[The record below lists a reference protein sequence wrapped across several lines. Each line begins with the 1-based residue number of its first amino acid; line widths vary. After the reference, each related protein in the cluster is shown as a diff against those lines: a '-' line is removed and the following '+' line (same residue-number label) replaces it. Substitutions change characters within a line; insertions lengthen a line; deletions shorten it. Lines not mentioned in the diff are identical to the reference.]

1 VVQVPWVIGGGPP
14 PNVPGSIRVSGLFD
28 WWSLGAAGAVAP
40 GGAASVSGWPS
51 ITEWGIDARVRHTGT
66 ITASLPQDA
75 EVRAAVR
82 LPSSS
87 GVTTTPQ
94 MLDSYMLGVAQDL
107 TLAATGPITGVTLN
121 TVVKAPGQPVFT
133 FANELLLGP

>member
-1 VVQVPWVIGGGPP
+1 
-14 PNVPGSIRVSGLFD
+14 
-28 WWSLGAAGAVAP
+28 
-40 GGAASVSGWPS
+40 VSGWPS